1 MFREGTATPTAG
13 STPAAPTARLLPA
26 GDRAWLLEPAGQD
39 GGQDGALRVPR
50 FARALAD
57 DAPEGVEDVLPAA
70 RTVLVTLLPGADA
83 AAVGRELLRRWV
95 ERPAGPGRPGP
106 GGGGEV
112 GEVVTVPVR
121 YDGEDLADVADLL
134 GTTPEEVVARHTG
147 TTWECSFVGFA
158 PGFGYLRSP
167 DGRLSVPRRAQS
179 RTAVPAG
186 AVALADGF
194 SAVYPRRSPGGWQL
208 IGTTAATLWDP
219 AADPPALLRPGT
231 AVRFVREDGR

>member
-1 MFREGTATPTAG
+1 MSADVGA
-13 STPAAPTARLLPA
+13 ARLLPA
-26 GDRAWLLEPAGQD
+26 GDRAWLLEPAGEA
-39 GGQDGALRVPR
+39 GGLRVPQ

-57 DAPEGVEDVLPAA
+57 EAPEGVEDVLPAA

-83 AAVGRELLRRWV
+83 VSVGRELLRRWAAP
-95 ERPAGPGRPGP
+95 PAAPGSPGVP
-106 GGGGEV
+106 RAAD
-112 GEVVTVPVR
+112 EVVTVAVR

-167 DGRLSVPRRAQS
+167 DGRLTVPRRAQS

-194 SAVYPRRSPGGWQL
+194 SAVYPRRSPGGWQV

-231 AVRFVREDGR
+231 VVRFVREGER

>member
-1 MFREGTATPTAG
+1 M
-13 STPAAPTARLLPA
+13 SAARTPTARLLPA
-26 GDRAWLLEPAGQD
+26 GDRAWLLEPADEEGD
-39 GGQDGALRVPR
+39 LRVPQ

-57 DAPEGVEDVLPAA
+57 EAPAGVEDVLPAA

-83 AAVGRELLRRWV
+83 ASVGRELLRRW
-95 ERPAGPGRPGP
+95 AGPSTAPGSAGAP
-106 GGGGEV
+106 RAADD
-112 GEVVTVPVR
+112 VVTVAVR

-134 GTTPEEVVARHTG
+134 GTTPEEVVALHTG

-167 DGRLSVPRRAQS
+167 DGRLTVPRRAQS

-194 SAVYPRRSPGGWQL
+194 SAVYPRRSPGGWQV
-208 IGTTAATLWDP
+208 IGTTSATLWDP
-219 AADPPALLRPGT
+219 AADPPALLRPG
-231 AVRFVREDGR
+231 AVVRFVREGER